1 MVFLG
6 LAGLYRIDASVRLP
20 LLGAVAIVSYN
31 FIYTPLKTKSMLAI
45 LPGAV
50 CGMLPP
56 CIGWLAAGGKI
67 DSITLW
73 SIMALFGLWQL
84 PHFWLILLL
93 YPQDYKGSNV
103 PNLLN
108 VFSVDQIRKVLFNW
122 VMVFAV
128 MTLSLPLSNAVVT
141 GIVRWLMVLNA
152 ACFVSNFAHQ
162 FFLRTEQ
169 YNYKTL
175 LVHLNASLIF
185 MMCLGALD
193 RLILFYPRFF

>member
-1 MVFLG
+1 VG
-6 LAGLYRIDASVRLP
+6 
-20 LLGAVAIVSYN
+20 IVSYN

-93 YPQDYKGSNV
+93 YPQDYVGSNV
-103 PNLLN
+103 PSLLN
-108 VFSVDQIRKVLFNW
+108 VFSDNQVRKVVFNW
-122 VMVFAV
+122 ILVFAV
-128 MTLSLPLSNAVVT
+128 MTLSLPLANAVLT
-141 GIVRWLMVLNA
+141 GVVRWLLVLNA
-152 ACFVSNFAHQ
+152 ACLVSNFAYQ
-162 FFLRTEQ
+162 FFLKTEQ

-175 LVHLNASLIF
+175 LVHLNASLILI
-185 MMCLGALD
+185 MGLGALD
-193 RLILFYPRFF
+193 RLILFCPRIL